1 MKKRIK
7 KIPKHLGIII
17 DGNRRWA
24 RERGLPTFE
33 GHRKGLRKMKDVVQW
48 CKEKGIKTLTLFVF
62 STENWK
68 RSKGEVAYLMKLLKK
83 ATSVDLKE
91 VAKKGV
97 RVRVIGEKE
106 RLPRFVQES
115 IKKIEK
121 FTRKNKKITLN
132 LAMSYGGRGEIVQ
145 AVKNIVKK
153 RVPAKKIT
161 ENLISKNLWA
171 SDLDMIIRTGKEQR
185 ISNFLIWQAAY
196 AELYFFT
203 GYWPAFNKRDL
214 NKAIVAYSKRQRRFG
229 K

>member
-1 MKKRIK
+1 MKTKKRL
-7 KIPKHLGIII
+7 KHLGIIL

-24 RERGLPTFE
+24 KERGLPTFE

-68 RSKGEVAYLMKLLKK
+68 RSKKEVNYLMKLLKK

-91 VAKKGV
+91 VTKKGV

-121 FTRKNKKITLN
+121 LTRKNKKITLN

-145 AVKNIVKK
+145 AVKNIIKK
-153 RVPAKKIT
+153 NSLNEIT
-161 ENLISKNLWA
+161 
-171 SDLDMIIRTGKEQR
+171 
-185 ISNFLIWQAAY
+185 FL
-196 AELYFFT
+196 
-203 GYWPAFNKRDL
+203 
-214 NKAIVAYSKRQRRFG
+214 
-229 K
+229 